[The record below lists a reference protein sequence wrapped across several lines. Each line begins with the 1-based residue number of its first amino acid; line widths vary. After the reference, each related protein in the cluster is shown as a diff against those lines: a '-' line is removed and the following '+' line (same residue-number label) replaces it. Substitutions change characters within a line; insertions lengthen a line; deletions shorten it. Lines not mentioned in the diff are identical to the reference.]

1 MRPDTSNLTSRE
13 TLSGPN
19 LSGARSSLP
28 SDFQEERE
36 ELRRVLDHPD
46 ISRSA
51 SLVRFLSFICN
62 KYFDGQA
69 EEIREYSI
77 AVEALGRK
85 EVSFDSHVDP
95 IVRVTARALRKKLAE
110 FYENEG
116 KDDPLQIVLPLGH
129 YVPQF
134 VPRPEPGS
142 HAVSSAFVGDDAD
155 GEVGADALE
164 LTLEDSQ
171 QRPATVT
178 ARLKTIPWGPLWKGS
193 AVVAALAIVFGGG
206 FFLGRREDVRTVVNN
221 ETLKWGDPI
230 WSDEF
235 DGAAQQSPDL
245 SKWTFERGNGG
256 WGAKQIQTY
265 CAPGDSGLQECNP
278 RRPNAFLDGSG
289 HLVLRAEKTPGGVWT
304 SARITTR
311 GLKNIQ
317 YGRIEA
323 RMKLPVG
330 TGLWPSFWMLG
341 ADFPAVDWPAS
352 GSFDF
357 IENIDLK
364 SGSNGLGPSI
374 IRSTLHGP
382 HYSGGNGLQ
391 HDFRMPNGT
400 RVDDSFHTYGAIWS
414 PGMIQFYIDDPANVY
429 FVASAS
435 SVPEGGQWVF
445 DHPFFLVINLAI
457 GGDWPGDPD
466 ATTPN
471 PADILVDY
479 VRIYNIPTTP
489 APSIQWQ
496 PVQVKTGSTVASNV
510 LLSAHGY
517 SGRVH
522 LSCSTEPATAIC
534 SLADPVVN
542 FSDTLFQQ
550 DTITLS
556 TDSFTSSGR
565 IVAPPGHYKVTITA
579 TSISGDRSQ
588 LTVPFEVR

>member
-1 MRPDTSNLTSRE
+1 MRPDTSNPTSKE
-13 TLSGPN
+13 SLSGLN
-19 LSGARSSLP
+19 SSGARSSAP
-28 SDFQEERE
+28 SDFHKERE
-36 ELRRVLDHPD
+36 ELHRVLDHPE

-51 SLVRFLSFICN
+51 GLVRFLSFICT
-62 KYFDGQA
+62 KYFDGEA
-69 EEIREYSI
+69 DEIREYSI

-85 EVSFDSHVDP
+85 EASFDSRVDP
-95 IVRVTARALRKKLAE
+95 IVRVTARALRKKLAD
-110 FYENEG
+110 FYEVEG

-134 VPRPEPGS
+134 IPRPEPGS
-142 HAVSSAFVGDDAD
+142 HSAISPALLVDDTDGDS
-155 GEVGADALE
+155 LE
-164 LTLEDSQ
+164 LTPDYSH
-171 QRPATVT
+171 QRPSTFRT
-178 ARLKTIPWGPLWKGS
+178 RLESIHWGPVLKGA
-193 AVVAALAIVFGGG
+193 AVAAALAIVFTGG
-206 FFLGRREDVRTVVNN
+206 FFFGRRGDVRTVAMS
-221 ETLKWGDPI
+221 EPPAWGDPI

-235 DGAAQQSPDL
+235 DGAAQQSPDP
-245 SKWTFERGNGG
+245 SKWSFDTGSGG
-256 WGAKQIQTY
+256 WGERQIQIY
-265 CAPGDSGLQECNP
+265 CAPGDSSFRECNP
-278 RRPNAFLDGSG
+278 HRPNAFLDGSG
-289 HLVLRAEKTPGGVWT
+289 HLVLRAEKTPDGFWT
-304 SARITTR
+304 SARITTK
-311 GLKNIQ
+311 GLKNIE
-317 YGRIEA
+317 YGRVEA

-341 ADFPAVDWPAS
+341 SDFPAVGWPAS

-357 IENIDLK
+357 IENVALK

-382 HYSGGNGLQ
+382 HYYGANGLW

-400 RVDDSFHTYGAIWS
+400 RVDDGFHTYGAIWS
-414 PGMIQFYIDDPANVY
+414 PGMIQFYVDDPANVY
-429 FVASAS
+429 FVASSS

-471 PADILVDY
+471 PADIVVDY
-479 VRIYNIPTTP
+479 VRVYKIPTTP

-510 LLSAHGY
+510 LLSARRY

-522 LSCSTEPATAIC
+522 LSCSTEPATAVC
-534 SLADPVVN
+534 SLATPVVN
-542 FSDTLFQQ
+542 FSDTLSQQ

-565 IVAPPGHYKVTITA
+565 IVAPPGRYKVTITA
-579 TSISGDRSQ
+579 TSISGDHSQ
-588 LTVPFEVR
+588 LTVPFDVR